1 VTAGQ
6 PQGHRRTSWS
16 ARHAAA
22 AWPRRHDRFGSPHR
36 RAAGLLGGGGGANR
50 CTSRRR
56 RATAVATGRT
66 ASSSCKAA
74 GPQPVPSF
82 IANAKWITSSSAR
95 VMQREE
101 GVSSRPG
108 AALRTLFACAARR
121 AAPQESCHPIARSG
135 KPLQPHCRGG
145 HVDMDAARAATIGRS
160 SGPAERK
167 DKRTSH
173 RICRHT
179 AAASV
184 REYPREM
191 PARKEVERWSKLFW
205 SLAVTT
211 HMSHTST

>member
-1 VTAGQ
+1 MAGQ

-22 AWPRRHDRFGSPHR
+22 AWPRRHDRFGSAQI
-36 RAAGLLGGGGGANR
+36 RAAGLLGGAL
-50 CTSRRR
+50 
-56 RATAVATGRT
+56 AVATGRT
-66 ASSSCKAA
+66 ASSSSKAA

-101 GVSSRPG
+101 GVSSRRG

-135 KPLQPHCRGG
+135 KPLQPHCRSG

-160 SGPAERK
+160 SGPAGRK
-167 DKRTSH
+167 DTRTSH

-191 PARKEVERWSKLFW
+191 PARKEAERWSKLFW
-205 SLAVTT
+205 SPAVTA